1 MFGKGAMWPQS
12 GRQNWRVAAT
22 VGDGFCSSE
31 PEHRPCKLTH
41 GASLQQCQGPLH
53 YKRRGDAGAL
63 QASSHRLTVN
73 GLGNRFQRVVAPQL
87 LSALSG
93 HDGATAVQ
101 LAGLLTRLGSTRLQ
115 WSACTFLHAFSR
127 MLAEHHDTARHV
139 SVPQRRVCEA
149 CCLPW
154 RCQRLLGGGGGQL
167 SSLVLVANGRL
178 LQPFF
183 GESAGPCSF
192 HKSLHFRRLHANGLH
207 VT

>member
-127 MLAEHHDTARHV
+127 MLGVGVGGTLHAQQLDDSFLQLPAPLPVTQRAMSACHRGVCTA
-139 SVPQRRVCEA
+139 A
-149 CCLPW
+149 A
-154 RCQRLLGGGGGQL
+154 LLWGICGAMQL
-167 SSLVLVANGRL
+167 S
-178 LQPFF
+178 
-183 GESAGPCSF
+183 
-192 HKSLHFRRLHANGLH
+192 
-207 VT
+207 